1 MLPLTAQILGTALT
15 ADSTGVVAALSN
27 LLTPMFNGM
36 SLFAFEMV
44 ILILAVVLTNFL
56 ANIVVISVLLPI
68 VFSVGPAM
76 GMNPQQF
83 LPLLA
88 YAGYLALALPSANP
102 ITAFMHGQDQ
112 LVDTKQILKF
122 SIPSVIVCLIIYAV
136 VGIPLSQVFF

>member
-1 MLPLTAQILGTALT
+1 FVCQSDYVIRCRNV
-15 ADSTGVVAALSN
+15 TGVQTCALPIF
-27 LLTPMFNGM
+27 T
-36 SLFAFEMV
+36 
-44 ILILAVVLTNFL
+44 
-56 ANIVVISVLLPI
+56 SVLLPI
-68 VFSVGPAM
+68 VFSVGPDM

>member
-1 MLPLTAQILGTALT
+1 
-15 ADSTGVVAALSN
+15 
-27 LLTPMFNGM
+27 
-36 SLFAFEMV
+36 
-44 ILILAVVLTNFL
+44 
-56 ANIVVISVLLPI
+56 
-68 VFSVGPAM
+68 M

-102 ITAFMHGQDQ
+102 ITALMHGQDQ

>member
-1 MLPLTAQILGTALT
+1 
-15 ADSTGVVAALSN
+15 
-27 LLTPMFNGM
+27 
-36 SLFAFEMV
+36 
-44 ILILAVVLTNFL
+44 
-56 ANIVVISVLLPI
+56 
-68 VFSVGPAM
+68 M